1 MGYLWLALVWVIV
14 GPPHQTTVIINI
26 AVLLLLFLSSE
37 IRRFKPRKTLLIGMS
52 HEFHY
57 PTHNDLLAEL
67 KQTEGIDV
75 QLSYDGMLVAPASLN
90 L

>member
-1 MGYLWLALVWVIV
+1 MYGLPMV
-14 GPPHQTTVIINI
+14 GSGVGDCGAAHQTTVIINI
-26 AVLLLLFLSSE
+26 VVLLLLLSSE